1 MQCTFH
7 KDSETLLR
15 CSKCELPICDRC
27 TVQTPVGARCPECAN
42 VQRIPTYNLSTQQLI
57 QAIGVSMVLGLVLG
71 LAFGLCQNLIPFRMV
86 WIYVP
91 AAFVSSG
98 YVIGESISRVT
109 NRKRAPVL
117 QGLAIGGYAIAFM
130 MYAMAAPQD
139 LVIGFYTLVGL
150 AVGAAL
156 ALNPFR

>member
-1 MQCTFH
+1 
-7 KDSETLLR
+7 
-15 CSKCELPICDRC
+15 
-27 TVQTPVGARCPECAN
+27 
-42 VQRIPTYNLSTQQLI
+42 IP
-57 QAIGVSMVLGLVLG
+57 AIGVSMVVGLVLG
-71 LAFGLCQNLIPFRMV
+71 LVFGLCENLIPFRMI

-98 YVIGESISRVT
+98 YVIGASISRVT
-109 NRKRAPVL
+109 NHKRAPVL